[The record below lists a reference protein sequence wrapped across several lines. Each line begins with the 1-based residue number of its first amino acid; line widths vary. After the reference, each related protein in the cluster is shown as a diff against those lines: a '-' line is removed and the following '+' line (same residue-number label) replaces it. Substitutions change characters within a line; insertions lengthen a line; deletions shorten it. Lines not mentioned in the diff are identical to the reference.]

1 MEAPPGGKVN
11 QEFFLMGKEE
21 AVSAIERWYAS
32 SNVVRYTPPPPAQID
47 QSLSAFGRER
57 SSSSKLAPS
66 TWPSIDGRLS
76 SHRSAPCIPALGYY
90 A

>member
-32 SNVVRYTPPPPAQID
+32 VAPSPTPPATPPP
-47 QSLSAFGRER
+47 L
-57 SSSSKLAPS
+57 K
-66 TWPSIDGRLS
+66 SINL
-76 SHRSAPCIPALGYY
+76 
-90 A
+90 